1 MLLPNLLHFII
12 TRFFALLPEAM
23 KQWSLS
29 TLRERLIKLG
39 ARIVRH
45 GRSVI
50 FQMAELAVT
59 RALSRPG
66 YD

>member
-1 MLLPNLLHFII
+1 
-12 TRFFALLPEAM
+12 M

-50 FQMAELAVT
+50 FQMAEVAVT
-59 RALSRPG
+59 RAL
-66 YD
+66 